1 MTRATKRSRAHRA
14 GALLLPVAVYLSP
27 ADARAF
33 DLNFGISAGGILAGV
48 NPRLAISPHASIS
61 WTLDGGLTL
70 SAGNM
75 LSVIPP
81 FRGPVGVYD
90 ATNASVGYAI
100 KDARFML
107 GPSLTIYS
115 IPACGARV
123 CGPVIG
129 IAPGGRAQADYYLT
143 GPLGVSITASV
154 DWIGG
159 SSLVLPGGIA
169 GMVVAGPIFR
179 VTSK

>member
-1 MTRATKRSRAHRA
+1 MGVVLFAV
-14 GALLLPVAVYLSP
+14 LPVAAYLSS

-33 DLNFGISAGGILAGV
+33 ELHFGIGAGGILAGA
-48 NPRLAISPHASIS
+48 NPRLAISPHASIA
-61 WTLDGGLTL
+61 WNLDSEFAF

-81 FRGPVGVYD
+81 FRGPGGVYD
-90 ATNASVGYAI
+90 ATNASVGYAAKNAKFI
-100 KDARFML
+100 L

-115 IPACGARV
+115 ISACGVRV

-129 IAPGGRAQADYYLT
+129 IAPGGRAQVDYYLT
-143 GPLGVSITASV
+143 GSLGVSVTAGV

-159 SSLVLPGGIA
+159 SSLVLPGGA
-169 GMVVAGPIFR
+169 AAMVVAGPIFR

>member
-1 MTRATKRSRAHRA
+1 
-14 GALLLPVAVYLSP
+14 
-27 ADARAF
+27 
-33 DLNFGISAGGILAGV
+33 LAGV
-48 NPRLAISPHASIS
+48 NPRLAISPHARIA
-61 WTLDGGLTL
+61 WNLDSEFTF

-75 LSVIPP
+75 LSFIPP
-81 FRGPVGVYD
+81 FRGPGGVYD
-90 ATNASVGYAI
+90 ATSASVGYTTKNANFI
-100 KDARFML
+100 L

-129 IAPGGRAQADYYLT
+129 IAPGGRAQVDYYLT
-143 GPLGVSITASV
+143 EPLGVSVTASI

-169 GMVVAGPIFR
+169 TMVVAGPIFR